1 MHPLQNNDMGAHGK
15 RRKNIGLGY
24 QLKVLNYKILKK
36 KGEIRLSYIM
46 LRNIF
51 YDYIISL

>member
-1 MHPLQNNDMGAHGK
+1 MHPLQNNDMSAHGK

-36 KGEIRLSYIM
+36 R
-46 LRNIF
+46 
-51 YDYIISL
+51 